1 LQLYNYFC
9 DFIDHSEKYL
19 KLRQIKLAGFKT
31 FVDPTT
37 ISLPGQL
44 VGIVGPNGCGKS
56 NIMESVKWVLGS
68 SSAKELRGESMES
81 VIFNGTDTRPAIS
94 RASVELLFDNT
105 ENKAANEWAKYSEIA
120 VRRTIEKDKGSTYSI
135 NGINVRRKDI
145 ADLFYGTGLGTRGYA
160 IIGQNTVSQL
170 VEAKPEE
177 LKNFLEEAAGISKYK
192 ERRKETEYRL
202 RDTRDNLQRVQD
214 LEKEINSAISKLE
227 AQAEAAKKY
236 NLFKEQ
242 LKQLE
247 AQLAYLK
254 KETAAKT
261 WKESQEKLKQTEVKL
276 EQKKTEL
283 TKAEL
288 AVENSREDLKSE
300 NEALNPIQANFY
312 EISSK
317 VSSVESKIESNRN
330 EEERAKAQV
339 EQSNNRIKEI
349 TEELARLN
357 NLSDQ
362 LKIDL
367 SEHEKLI
374 SEYQNTYK
382 EKEDYY
388 KKTES
393 EFSDINNEFKSV
405 EENLQESKE
414 QLRLDQN
421 TISFMDGKIQDF
433 EKRFDQLQTELKNQE
448 NLLNEANS
456 SGDENI
462 AELSSVIEGLNE
474 EINSKKDSMDDHSE
488 VLDALYDE
496 RQDIQTELSQVEAE
510 IKSLNSLIDSQVNQE
525 QIDRWLEVNHINSDN
540 SLLNKVK
547 IDEKFAKALDS
558 VMGVKSNAYFS
569 SKFNTHESSFGV
581 TVMTSSS
588 ESIHNSNFEDLK
600 PLNQLIE
607 IEPEYKPV
615 ISELTQNIF
624 IIEDLSQLDTYRE
637 KLTPGQSLVDANGNI
652 YGRLYQYLHGTNDI
666 TVDAFATKAKIE
678 ELSEALK
685 KLQETNQSVVSKI
698 SLEKEKMDEN
708 KDSLSNLIEQ
718 RDVTEKELKALEI
731 KFSRQRFQKASAKER
746 IQSISHELEVLDKEK
761 NLIAS
766 DRQTKYESSQKLS
779 NVINDLTQT
788 IENVSVEKNSKE
800 QSFIE
805 AKRVFDEAEK
815 EKREIEYKINLAQ
828 AKIND
833 INERNQILSNEQ
845 GALSRT
851 SGEFNLDMFAQKHN
865 ELNQDLEKFI
875 NEKQSAEE
883 QLKDKRDQLAI
894 KETALREKEQV
905 RLTIIQEINPISEA
919 FQAETLKEQ
928 QTKIDYDYSAKEFLK
943 FNTNDDEVASEID
956 GESATSIG
964 EKIEKL
970 NQKIERIGPINM
982 AAVSELESERE
993 RAAYIA
999 SQVEDLSQASATLEE
1014 AIGKIDRE
1022 TRDKLKETYNSVNQN
1037 LNDYFRKLFGGG
1049 KAVLELLGNE
1059 ILDTGLQIVAQP
1071 PGKKNT
1077 TIHLLS
1083 GGEKALTAIALVFA
1097 LFRLN
1102 PAPFCLLDEVDAP
1115 LDDSNTERF
1124 CELVKEMSSNTQFL
1138 YVSHNKITMELAEQL
1153 IGVTMQESGVS
1164 KIVEVDLNNAKE
1176 TPREEPQVSS

>member
-1 LQLYNYFC
+1 MQLYNYFC

-120 VRRTIEKDKGSTYSI
+120 VRRTIEKDKGSIYSI

-160 IIGQNTVSQL
+160 IIGQNTISQL
-170 VEAKPEE
+170 VEAKPED

-242 LKQLE
+242 LKKLE
-247 AQLAYLK
+247 AQLAFLK
-254 KETAAKT
+254 KETAVKI
-261 WKESQEKLKQTEVKL
+261 WKESQEKLKQTEVRL

-288 AVENSREDLKSE
+288 AVENTRDDLKSE

-349 TEELARLN
+349 TEELTRLN
-357 NLSDQ
+357 NLSHQ

-367 SEHEKLI
+367 TEHEKQI

-382 EKEDYY
+382 EKENYY

-393 EFSDINNEFKSV
+393 EFSEINNEFKSV
-405 EENLQESKE
+405 EEKLQGSKE

-433 EKRFDQLQTELKNQE
+433 DKRFDQLQTELKNQE
-448 NLLNEANS
+448 NILNEANS
-456 SGDENI
+456 SGDKNI
-462 AELSSVIEGLNE
+462 SELSSIIESLNE
-474 EINSKKDSMDDHSE
+474 EINLKKDSMDDHSE
-488 VLDALYDE
+488 VLDMLYDE

-510 IKSLNSLIDSQVNQE
+510 IKSLNSLIESQVNQD
-525 QIDRWLEVNHINSDN
+525 QIDRWLEDNHINSDY

-547 IDEKFAKALDS
+547 IDEKYAKALDS

-569 SKFNTHESSFGV
+569 SKFNTHESSFGI
-581 TVMTSSS
+581 TVMTPSS

-624 IIEDLSQLDTYRE
+624 IIEDLNQLDTYRE

-685 KLQETNQSVVSKI
+685 KLQETNQSIVSKI

-708 KDSLSNLIEQ
+708 KDNLSNLIEQ
-718 RDVTEKELKALEI
+718 RDVTEKELKSLEI
-731 KFSRQRFQKASAKER
+731 KFSRQRFQKASATER
-746 IQSISHELEVLDKEK
+746 IQSISDELETLNKEK
-761 NLIAS
+761 NLIGS

-779 NVINDLTQT
+779 NVITDFTQT
-788 IENVSVEKNSKE
+788 KENVAVERNSKE

-805 AKRVFDEAEK
+805 AKKLFDEAEK

-894 KETALREKEQV
+894 KETALREKEQA

-943 FNTNDDEVASEID
+943 FNTNEDEVAGEID
-956 GESATSIG
+956 GESATFIG

-993 RAAYIA
+993 RVAYIA
-999 SQVEDLSQASATLEE
+999 NQVEDLSQASATLEE

-1176 TPREEPQVSS
+1176 TSRKEPKVSS

>member
-1 LQLYNYFC
+1 M
-9 DFIDHSEKYL
+9 

-68 SSAKELRGESMES
+68 SSAKEMRGESMES

-105 ENKAANEWAKYSEIA
+105 ENKVANEWAKYSEIA

-135 NGINVRRKDI
+135 NGINVRRKDV

-202 RDTRDNLQRVQD
+202 RDTRDNLQRVKD
-214 LEKEINSAISKLE
+214 LEKEINSAITKLE

-236 NLFKEQ
+236 NLFKDQ

-247 AQLAYLK
+247 AQMAFLK
-254 KETAAKT
+254 KESAASL
-261 WKESQEKLKQTEVKL
+261 WRDSQDKLKQSQIKL
-276 EQKKTEL
+276 EQKKSEL

-288 AVENSREDLKSE
+288 EVDNSREELRSE
-300 NEALNPIQANFY
+300 NEALNPIQTNFY

-330 EEERAKAQV
+330 EEERARSQV

-349 TEELARLN
+349 SAELQRLN
-357 NLSDQ
+357 DLFAQ
-362 LKIDL
+362 LQNDL
-367 SEHEKLI
+367 KENEQHI
-374 SEYQNTYK
+374 NDYQNSYS
-382 EKEDYY
+382 EKEDIF
-388 KKTES
+388 KKAEL
-393 EFSDINNEFKSV
+393 EFSQINNEYKSI
-405 EENLQESKE
+405 EEKLQNNKE
-414 QLRLDQN
+414 QFRLDQN

-433 EKRFDQLQTELKNQE
+433 DNRQTQLESDFNNQQT
-448 NLLNEANS
+448 LLNEAS
-456 SGDENI
+456 CSGDEQI
-462 AELSSVIEGLNE
+462 ADLNSRVESLNQEIQSQKELIDN
-474 EINSKKDSMDDHSE
+474 HSE
-488 VLDALYDE
+488 AIDALYDE

-510 IKSLNSLIDSQVNQE
+510 IKSLNSLINSQVDQE
-525 QIDRWLEVNHINSDN
+525 QINTWLNENNILSDKNLLSKVNIE
-540 SLLNKVK
+540 
-547 IDEKFAKALDS
+547 EKYTKALDS
-558 VMGVKSNAYFS
+558 VMGIKSNAFFS
-569 SKFNTHESSFGV
+569 STLDISDASFAV
-581 TVMTSSS
+581 TLMASSS
-588 ESIHNSNFEDLK
+588 QSKIDSPSFENLT
-600 PLNQLIE
+600 PLSQLIQSDA
-607 IEPEYKPV
+607 EYQSV
-615 ISELTQNIF
+615 IGEMTHNVF
-624 IIEDLSQLDTYRE
+624 IIEDLNNLETYRQ
-637 KLTPGQSLVDANGNI
+637 KLKPGQTLVDIKGNI
-652 YGRLYQYLHGTNDI
+652 YGKLYQYIHGNNDLS
-666 TVDAFATKAKIE
+666 VDAFATKAKIE
-678 ELSEALK
+678 ELGGILH
-685 KLQETNQSVVSKI
+685 KLNEKNQSVLTEISSKKEKLDEYRD
-698 SLEKEKMDEN
+698 SLNDLIEHRDAAEKE
-708 KDSLSNLIEQ
+708 S
-718 RDVTEKELKALEI
+718 KALEI
-731 KFSRQRFQKASAKER
+731 QFSRQRYQKTSATER
-746 IQSISHELEVLDKEK
+746 IQAISQELETLKKDKE
-761 NLIAS
+761 LIS
-766 DRQTKYESSQKLS
+766 TDRQTKYSNTQNLEKIISDFTNDLENLLS
-779 NVINDLTQT
+779 NRDI
-788 IENVSVEKNSKE
+788 KE
-800 QSFIE
+800 EAYNE
-805 AKRVFDEAEK
+805 AKRIFDDAEK

-828 AKIND
+828 TKVSD
-833 INERNQILSNEQ
+833 LSERKEILTNEQ
-845 GALSRT
+845 NSLMRT
-851 SGEFNLDMFAQKHN
+851 SSEFNLDMFAQRHKD
-865 ELNQDLEKFI
+865 LNQDLENFLK
-875 NEKQSAEE
+875 EKQAAEA
-883 QLKDKRDQLAI
+883 QLKEKRDQLAI
-894 KETALREKEQV
+894 KEADLRDKEQS
-905 RLTIIQEINPISEA
+905 RLILIQEISPITEA
-919 FQAETLKEQ
+919 FQSEILKEQ
-928 QTKIDYDYSAKEFLK
+928 QTKIDFDYAAKEFSR
-943 FNTNDDEVASEID
+943 FNINDEEVLNSIN
-956 GESATSIG
+956 GESASIIS

-982 AAVSELESERE
+982 AAVSELDGERE
-993 RAAYIA
+993 RVKYITA
-999 SQVEDLSQASATLEE
+999 QVEDLSEASSTLES

-1022 TRDKLKETYNSVNQN
+1022 TREKLKETYNSVNQN

-1124 CELVKEMSSNTQFL
+1124 CDLVKEMSSNTQFL

-1164 KIVEVDLNNAKE
+1164 KIVEVDLNNAKNTTQNE
-1176 TPREEPQVSS
+1176 TTQVSS